1 MSVRPPAGF
10 LGVFRADDDARA
22 VYSEAAG
29 IGRAWPVAVAVPV
42 DADDVATLVR
52 WARDGGHPLIPRGS
66 GSGMS
71 GGAVGPGVIVDV
83 SRLRVLGAPDTVGR
97 RIRAESGVLCGDVAR
112 AAAAVGLRFPV
123 DPSSSEFC
131 TIGGMASTNAAG
143 PHSLQLGAMRPWV
156 TALEGVF
163 DDGTRATIRRGAPR
177 PNVAALNR
185 FLSDAHPRIAAA
197 HRAAFTHVGVL
208 KNSSGYGLGAYAE
221 SSDLVDLLVGSEG
234 TLMIVTAVEL
244 ALVPAAQAT
253 RSLLLAFADLEAAVE
268 AAVAARGAG
277 AAACELL
284 DRTFLGVARTAG
296 KPLPVPEDSEAVL
309 LIGIEAASEAEAG
322 AAADRLRGVLQPFG
336 ASAERLATDDQSE
349 DELWEFR
356 HAASPALARMDRGLK
371 SMQFIEDAAVPPR
384 SVAAYVR
391 GVRRILAENDTA
403 VVIFGHAGDAHI
415 HVNPLVDVSDARWR
429 ERVDRIMEHVT
440 ALVEELGG
448 TLSGEH
454 GDGRL
459 RAPLLARTWS
469 TEVLDLFGLV
479 KRAFDPAGVFN
490 PGAKLALRGQ
500 RAIEDVKY
508 DPALPALPAA
518 ARHAL
523 DVVERDRAYS
533 RLRLD
538 LL

>member
-1 MSVRPPAGF
+1 
-10 LGVFRADDDARA
+10 
-22 VYSEAAG
+22 
-29 IGRAWPVAVAVPV
+29 
-42 DADDVATLVR
+42 
-52 WARDGGHPLIPRGS
+52 
-66 GSGMS
+66 
-71 GGAVGPGVIVDV
+71 
-83 SRLRVLGAPDTVGR
+83 
-97 RIRAESGVLCGDVAR
+97 
-112 AAAAVGLRFPV
+112 
-123 DPSSSEFC
+123 
-131 TIGGMASTNAAG
+131 
-143 PHSLQLGAMRPWV
+143 
-156 TALEGVF
+156 
-163 DDGTRATIRRGAPR
+163 
-177 PNVAALNR
+177 
-185 FLSDAHPRIAAA
+185 
-197 HRAAFTHVGVL
+197 
-208 KNSSGYGLGAYAE
+208 
-221 SSDLVDLLVGSEG
+221 
-234 TLMIVTAVEL
+234 
-244 ALVPAAQAT
+244 
-253 RSLLLAFADLEAAVE
+253 
-268 AAVAARGAG
+268 
-277 AAACELL
+277 
-284 DRTFLGVARTAG
+284 LGVARTAG

-429 ERVDRIMEHVT
+429 ERVDRILEHVT